1 MSLLDRCP
9 GGPILQPL
17 SSLAVEE
24 DYSYLA
30 EDLYRSLTAPQKQV
44 WDSDSRFKLLCS
56 GRRFGKTYLC
66 IARLV
71 AWAIQNPGSLN
82 WYVTQTYKS
91 AKQIAWRQLREM
103 VPVEMFAK
111 KNESELSVELTNG
124 SIIALKGA
132 DSADALRGVSLSSL
146 IIDEAAYVKQEAWE
160 MVLRPALSDQGGPAW
175 FITTPAGLNWF
186 HDLWEQA
193 ADQEDWQ
200 TFSFTTIEGGNVPP
214 EEVAAAKR
222 TLDDRTFRQEYLASF
237 ETLSGRVYPD
247 FSDDN
252 ISAEVKDIGGE
263 IYWGTDFNVGVMA
276 GVLGSRVGDTLHVW
290 DEITVKQSNTDEV
303 CAMLKAR
310 FPGRHIVAY
319 PDPTGSA
326 RKTSAA
332 GETDHGII
340 RRYGF
345 QCISPKHPWAV
356 KDKINST
363 NWMVKTADGQ
373 IRLFIH
379 PRCKHTIKALKNVT
393 YKEGTQDYV
402 IDKSAGIE
410 HWTDGLGYLILGAF
424 NQVKP
429 WQTAS
434 GDRAQIQRRISEK
447 TKMLGRRRLR

>member
-9 GGPILQPL
+9 GGSLLSPPVPL
-17 SSLAVEE
+17 AASTDWSPFAKE
-24 DYSYLA
+24 
-30 EDLYRSLTAPQKQV
+30 LYDSLTGPQREV
-44 WDSDSRFKLLCS
+44 WDVPTRFKLLCS

-66 IARLV
+66 ISRLV
-71 AWAIQNPGSLN
+71 TWAIENEGSLN
-82 WYVTQTYKS
+82 WYVTQNYKS
-91 AKQIAWRQLREM
+91 AKQIAWRQLRSM
-103 VPVEMFAK
+103 VPIEMFVK
-111 KNESELSVELTNG
+111 KNESELSVELSNG

-132 DSADALRGVSLSSL
+132 DNADSLRGVSLSSL
-146 IIDEAAYVKQEAWE
+146 IVDEAAYVKQEAWE

-193 ADQEDWQ
+193 EGEPDWS
-200 TFSFTTIEGGNVPP
+200 THSYTTIEGGNVPA
-214 EEVAAAKR
+214 EEIAAAKR
-222 TLDDRTFRQEYLASF
+222 TLDERTFRQEYLASF
-237 ETLSGRVYPD
+237 ETLTGRVYPD

-252 ISAEVKDIGGE
+252 ISKEAEDTGGDIL
-263 IYWGTDFNVGVMA
+263 WGTDFNVSIMA
-276 GVLGSRVGDTLHVW
+276 GVLASRVGDTIHIW
-290 DEITVKQSNTDEV
+290 DEVAVKQSNTDEV

-310 FPGRHIVAY
+310 FPDRKIVAY

-340 RRYGF
+340 RKYGF
-345 QCISPKHPWAV
+345 QCISPRHPWAV

-363 NWMVKTADGQ
+363 NWLCKNAAGQ

-393 YKEGTQDYV
+393 YKEGSEDYV
-402 IDKSAGIE
+402 IDKTAGIE
-410 HWTDGLGYLILGAF
+410 HWTDGLGYLVLGAF

-429 WQTAS
+429 W
-434 GDRAQIQRRISEK
+434 K
-447 TKMLGRRRLR
+447 TGGSNFRFS

>member
-1 MSLLDRCP
+1 MSLLASCP
-9 GGPILQPL
+9 AGSILEPIVNTT
-17 SSLAVEE
+17 SDE
-24 DYSYLA
+24 DYSHLA
-30 EDLYRSLTAPQKQV
+30 EGLYRSLTGPQKQV
-44 WDSDSRFKLLCS
+44 WDADVRFKLLCS

-91 AKQIAWRQLREM
+91 AKQIAWRQLRTM

-124 SIIALKGA
+124 SVIALKGA

-146 IIDEAAYVKQEAWE
+146 IVDEAAYVKQEAWE

-186 HDLWEQA
+186 HDLWENAQ
-193 ADQEDWQ
+193 DQPDWS

-222 TLDDRTFRQEYLASF
+222 TLDERTFKQEYLASF
-237 ETLSGRVYPD
+237 ETLTGRVYPD

-252 ISAEVKDIGGE
+252 ISADVADTGGDIL
-263 IYWGTDFNVGVMA
+263 WGTDFNVSVMA
-276 GVLGSRVGDTLHVW
+276 GVLASRVGDTIHIW
-290 DEITVKQSNTDEV
+290 DELSVKQSNTDEV
-303 CAMLKAR
+303 CALLKAR
-310 FPGRHIVAY
+310 FPDRRIVAY

-345 QCISPKHPWAV
+345 SCISPRHPWAV

-363 NWMVKTADGQ
+363 NWMVRTADGQ

-379 PRCKHTIKALKNVT
+379 PRCKNTIKALKNVT
-393 YKEGTQDYV
+393 YKEGAEDYV
-402 IDKSAGIE
+402 IDKSANIE

-429 WQTAS
+429 WQS
-434 GDRAQIQRRISEK
+434 GSSGFRVY
-447 TKMLGRRRLR
+447 